1 MGREWEWEGNF
12 LRGKRMR
19 EWEGNVR
26 RGILLGGVAGA
37 LGMLGV
43 TSVGA
48 QDAPTPAPMPRG
60 QVYVQSAPTPMARA
74 AAPDGWLGIH
84 YVCEIETWSKNGE
97 LFVKH
102 SGYPLVA
109 AVEPGSPAYR
119 AGIEAGDTIIAYNG
133 EDLDGRA
140 FSLTKLLKPGSKLNV
155 RIRRAKG
162 SYDIPVVVA
171 RRARYAPD
179 VGAIAP
185 RVRVEIDSVTG
196 LAQRMVIRR
205 SETPRSMTIVT
216 DAGTPTPAVAPVP
229 PVLAAPAASVIVW
242 STTTALAGAEL
253 ARVTPDLGESFG
265 VKQGVLVL
273 SVGVNTPASRAGLRG
288 GDVITRVDG
297 NDVDT
302 PREFQR
308 SLQNATGDAV
318 RLTIVRKRKTIEVKM
333 GW

>member
-1 MGREWEWEGNF
+1 MKREW
-12 LRGKRMR
+12 R
-19 EWEGNVR
+19 ERQWQGMLVR
-26 RGILLGGVAGA
+26 ARLLAGALGILGVAGA
-37 LGMLGV
+37 SGAA
-43 TSVGA
+43 TAGA
-48 QDAPTPAPMPRG
+48 QEAPTPAPLPPG
-60 QVYVQSAPTPMARA
+60 QVYVRSGGPAPMARVA
-74 AAPDGWLGIH
+74 TPEGWLGIH
-84 YVCEIETWSKNGE
+84 YVCEIETWAKNGE

-109 AVEPGSPAYR
+109 SVEPGSPAYR

-155 RIRRAKG
+155 RIHRAKG
-162 SYDIPVVVA
+162 SYDIPVIVA

-196 LAQRMVIRR
+196 LAQRMIIRNR
-205 SETPRSMTIVT
+205 EAPRSMTIVS
-216 DAGTPTPAVAPVP
+216 DAGTPSSAVAVVPAVPATPTAAPV
-229 PVLAAPAASVIVW
+229 VIW

-253 ARVTPDLGESFG
+253 ARVTPELGESFG
-265 VKQGVLVL
+265 VKNGVLVL
-273 SVGVNTPASRAGLRG
+273 SVGANTPASRAGLRG

-297 NDVDT
+297 RDVET
-302 PREFQR
+302 PLQFQR
-308 SLQNATGDAV
+308 ALQRANDDEV
-318 RLTIVRKRKTIEVKM
+318 RLSVVRKRKTMEVTM

>member
-1 MGREWEWEGNF
+1 MRREWKWECEGNC
-12 LRGKRMR
+12 LRLM
-19 EWEGNVR
+19 
-26 RGILLGGVAGA
+26 LLAGA
-37 LGMLGV
+37 ISALGSG
-43 TSVGA
+43 TAGA
-48 QDAPTPAPMPRG
+48 QDTAPTPPPTPRA
-60 QVYVQSAPTPMARA
+60 QVYAQPAPAPMART
-74 AAPDGWLGIH
+74 APEGWLGIH
-84 YVCEIETWSKNGE
+84 YVCEIETWAKNGE

-119 AGIEAGDTIIAYNG
+119 AGIEAGDTIIAYNN
-133 EDLDGRA
+133 EDLDGHV

-155 RIRRAKG
+155 RIHRAKG

-196 LAQRMVIRR
+196 LAQRMIIR
-205 SETPRSMTIVT
+205 TNDAPRSMTIVT
-216 DAGTPTPAVAPVP
+216 DAATPTAALPTLPPAPTAAPV
-229 PVLAAPAASVIVW
+229 VVW

-265 VKQGVLVL
+265 VKNGVLVL
-273 SVGVNTPASRAGLRG
+273 SVGANTPASRAGLRG

-297 NDVDT
+297 RDVET
-302 PREFQR
+302 PLQFQR
-308 SLQNATGDAV
+308 SLQRADKDEV
-318 RLTIVRKRKTIEVKM
+318 KLTIVRKRKTIDLPM
-333 GW
+333 AW

>member
-1 MGREWEWEGNF
+1 M
-12 LRGKRMR
+12 KR
-19 EWEGNVR
+19 EWEGSVR
-26 RGILLGGVAGA
+26 KVMLLGGALGA
-37 LGMLGV
+37 LGALGAA
-43 TSVGA
+43 TAGA
-48 QDAPTPAPMPRG
+48 QEAPTPAPSPQG
-60 QVYVQSAPTPMARA
+60 QVYVRSGAPTPMARVA
-74 AAPDGWLGIH
+74 TPEGWLGIH
-84 YVCEIETWSKNGE
+84 YVCEIETWAKNGE

-109 AVEPGSPAYR
+109 SVEPGSPAYR

-155 RIRRAKG
+155 RIHRAKG
-162 SYDIPVVVA
+162 SYDIPVIVA

-196 LAQRMVIRR
+196 LAQRMIIRNR
-205 SETPRSMTIVT
+205 EAPRSMTIVS
-216 DAGTPTPAVAPVP
+216 DAGTPSSAVAVVPAVPATPTAAPV
-229 PVLAAPAASVIVW
+229 VIW

-265 VKQGVLVL
+265 VKNGVLVL
-273 SVGVNTPASRAGLRG
+273 SVGANTPASRAGLRG

-297 NDVDT
+297 RDVET
-302 PREFQR
+302 PLQFQR
-308 SLQNATGDAV
+308 ALQRANDDEV
-318 RLTIVRKRKTIEVKM
+318 RLSVVRKRKTIEVKM

>member
-1 MGREWEWEGNF
+1 MRREWEWEGNF
-12 LRGKRMR
+12 LR
-19 EWEGNVR
+19 V
-26 RGILLGGVAGA
+26 ILLGGALGA
-37 LGMLGV
+37 LGA
-43 TSVGA
+43 TSVAA
-48 QDAPTPAPMPRG
+48 QEAPTPAPTPPARG
-60 QVYVQSAPTPMARA
+60 QVYIQSAPAPMARA
-74 AAPDGWLGIH
+74 ATPDGWLGIH
-84 YVCEIETWSKNGE
+84 YVCEIETWAKNGE
-97 LFVKH
+97 LWVKH

-133 EDLDGRA
+133 EDIDGRA
-140 FSLTKLLKPGSKLNV
+140 FSLTKLLKPGSKLSV
-155 RIRRAKG
+155 RIHRARG

-205 SETPRSMTIVT
+205 SGTPRSMTIVA
-216 DAGTPTPAVAPVP
+216 DAGTPAPAVAPVP
-229 PVLAAPAASVIVW
+229 PVFASPAAPLVMW

-253 ARVTPDLGESFG
+253 ARVTPELGESFG

-273 SVGVNTPASRAGLRG
+273 SVGANTPASRAGLRG

-302 PREFQR
+302 PRAFQR
-308 SLQNATGDAV
+308 SLQNASGDAV
-318 RLTIVRKRKTIEVKM
+318 KLTIVRKRKTMDVRM

>member
-1 MGREWEWEGNF
+1 MRCREWEWEGNC
-12 LRGKRMR
+12 LRVM
-19 EWEGNVR
+19 
-26 RGILLGGVAGA
+26 LLGGVIVA
-37 LGMLGV
+37 LGA

-48 QDAPTPAPMPRG
+48 QETPTPPPDA
-60 QVYVQSAPTPMARA
+60 QVYVRSGGPTPVARVA
-74 AAPDGWLGIH
+74 TPEGWLGIH
-84 YVCEIETWSKNGE
+84 YVCEIETWAKNGE

-133 EDLDGRA
+133 EDLNGRA
-140 FSLTKLLKPGSKLNV
+140 FSLTKLLKPGSKLSV
-155 RIRRAKG
+155 RIHRAKE

-185 RVRVEIDSVTG
+185 RVRVEIDSATG
-196 LAQRMVIRR
+196 LARRVIIRNR
-205 SETPRSMTIVT
+205 EAPRSMTIVS
-216 DAGTPTPAVAPVP
+216 DAATPGNAVPALPALPPTPAAAPV
-229 PVLAAPAASVIVW
+229 VVW

-265 VKQGVLVL
+265 VKNGVLVL
-273 SVGVNTPASRAGLRG
+273 SVGANTPASRAGLRG

-297 NDVDT
+297 RDVET
-302 PREFQR
+302 PLQFQR
-308 SLQNATGDAV
+308 ALQRASGDEV
-318 RLTIVRKRKTIEVKM
+318 LLTLVRKRKTTEVRM
-333 GW
+333 NW

>member
-1 MGREWEWEGNF
+1 MERRNWEWEGSF
-12 LRGKRMR
+12 LR
-19 EWEGNVR
+19 VV
-26 RGILLGGVAGA
+26 LLGGAIGA
-37 LGMLGV
+37 LGALGAA
-43 TSVGA
+43 SAGA
-48 QDAPTPAPMPRG
+48 QEAPTPAPTPQG
-60 QVYVQSAPTPMARA
+60 QVYVRSGGPTPVARVA
-74 AAPDGWLGIH
+74 TPEGWLGIH
-84 YVCEIETWSKNGE
+84 YVCEIETWAKNGE

-155 RIRRAKG
+155 RIHRAKG

-196 LAQRMVIRR
+196 LAQRMIIRNR
-205 SETPRSMTIVT
+205 EAPRSMTIVS
-216 DAGTPTPAVAPVP
+216 DAATPSNVVPALPTMPPTPATAPV
-229 PVLAAPAASVIVW
+229 VVW

-265 VKQGVLVL
+265 VKNGVLVL
-273 SVGVNTPASRAGLRG
+273 SVGANTPASRAGLRG

-297 NDVDT
+297 RDVET
-302 PREFQR
+302 PLQFQR
-308 SLQNATGDAV
+308 ALQKANDDEV
-318 RLTIVRKRKTIEVKM
+318 RLSVVRKRKTIEVKM